1 MEAQPV
7 SEKRALLKSVFGYEG
22 FRPGQEQLIDALLQ
36 GRDVMGIMP
45 TGAGKSL
52 CYQIPALLLP
62 GLYVAMATY
71 HQEMIPTKLLLAI
84 IDSKQE
90 VPFDTVFEVI
100 GLLAAFELLQE
111 AGLHLPQAIGT
122 AVSIIG
128 GLAVGTTAVDA
139 RLISP
144 AALIVAASAGICGF
158 TLPSRDLSD
167 AIRVWRFAL
176 AILAGVGGLFA
187 LTAGGVLLLIH
198 LSGLTSLDVSYLT
211 PFSDARAAR
220 AILRPRLIRQKWR
233 EAALR
238 PQDLRNQGDGI

>member
-1 MEAQPV
+1 MTPLETL
-7 SEKRALLKSVFGYEG
+7 KRYFGYDS
-22 FRPGQEQLIDALLQ
+22 FRPGQEEIVSALLAGRDALA
-36 GRDVMGIMP
+36 IMP

-139 RLISP
+139 PAGARWDRPPARRGAGGSP
-144 AALIVAASAGICGF
+144 ARTCPAAWSW
-158 TLPSRDLSD
+158 SR
-167 AIRVWRFAL
+167 RR
-176 AILAGVGGLFA
+176 
-187 LTAGGVLLLIH
+187 
-198 LSGLTSLDVSYLT
+198 
-211 PFSDARAAR
+211 
-220 AILRPRLIRQKWR
+220 
-233 EAALR
+233 
-238 PQDLRNQGDGI
+238 

>member
-1 MEAQPV
+1 MYSFDPPAGYMPESAAGCVHV
-7 SEKRALLKSVFGYEG
+7 SSR
-22 FRPGQEQLIDALLQ
+22 
-36 GRDVMGIMP
+36 
-45 TGAGKSL
+45 TGSR
-52 CYQIPALLLP
+52 
-62 GLYVAMATY
+62 
-71 HQEMIPTKLLLAI
+71 
-84 IDSKQE
+84 
-90 VPFDTVFEVI
+90 
-100 GLLAAFELLQE
+100 
-111 AGLHLPQAIGT
+111 
-122 AVSIIG
+122 
-128 GLAVGTTAVDA
+128 
-139 RLISP
+139 RLVSP
-144 AALIVAASAGICGF
+144 AALIVTASAGICGF

>member
-1 MEAQPV
+1 M
-7 SEKRALLKSVFGYEG
+7 
-22 FRPGQEQLIDALLQ
+22 
-36 GRDVMGIMP
+36 
-45 TGAGKSL
+45 
-52 CYQIPALLLP
+52 
-62 GLYVAMATY
+62 
-71 HQEMIPTKLLLAI
+71 
-84 IDSKQE
+84 
-90 VPFDTVFEVI
+90 PFDTVFEVI

-167 AIRVWRFAL
+167 AIRVWRFVL

-211 PFSDARAAR
+211 PFSDARAAH

-238 PQDLRNQGDGI
+238 PQDLRNQGDGT